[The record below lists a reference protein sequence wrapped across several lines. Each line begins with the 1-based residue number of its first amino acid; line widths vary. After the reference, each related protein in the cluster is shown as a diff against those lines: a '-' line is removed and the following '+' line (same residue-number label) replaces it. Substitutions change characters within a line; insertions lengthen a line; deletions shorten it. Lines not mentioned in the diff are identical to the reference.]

1 MLKKSH
7 FLFILILGLTAVV
20 LAACG
25 GQTDTAVPAAP
36 ADINMAENTN
46 TVTVSGSGTYTDVT
60 PDGLAAMMENKDFPL
75 INVHIPYDGE
85 IEGTDEFIPFNE
97 IAANVDK
104 LPADKDAQIVIY
116 CRSGSMSAQSAQDL
130 VKMGYTNVW
139 NLDGGFNNWAAS
151 GRPLLQ
157 NGS

>member
-1 MLKKSH
+1 MLKKPY
-7 FLFILILGLTAVV
+7 FIITLILTLAALV

-25 GQTDTAVPAAP
+25 GQQTAAP
-36 ADINMAENTN
+36 EAPAEINMAEHTN
-46 TVTVSGSGTYTDVT
+46 TVTVPGGGAYTDVT
-60 PDGLAAMMENKDFPL
+60 PDGLAAMLENKDFPL
-75 INVHIPYDGE
+75 INVHIPYAGE

-116 CRSGSMSAQSAQDL
+116 CRSGGMSAQSAQDL
-130 VKMGYTNVW
+130 VKLGYTNVW
-139 NLDGGFNNWAAS
+139 NLDGGMNGWVAS